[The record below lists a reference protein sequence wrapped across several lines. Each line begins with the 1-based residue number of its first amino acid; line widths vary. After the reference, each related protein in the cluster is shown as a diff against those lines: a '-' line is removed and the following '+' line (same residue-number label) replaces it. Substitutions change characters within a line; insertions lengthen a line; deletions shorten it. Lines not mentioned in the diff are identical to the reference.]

1 MNNFVKVTLVI
12 VSIYVIT
19 LQSFSYAQTAQKTVD
34 RDVSG
39 VASDDFAGDE
49 KSSTSAIVTKELSV
63 PVIRK
68 QKSYPGGRDEEDIR
82 VQDVLRTP
90 TVVVDRNM
98 IQKKVLKN
106 YFKKTVEDAPV
117 QGPEGT
123 SDHEELP
130 PESAAQS
137 ETESQ

>member
-1 MNNFVKVTLVI
+1 
-12 VSIYVIT
+12 IYAIT
-19 LQSFSYAQTAQKTVD
+19 QQNFSYAQAAQKTAD

-49 KSSTSAIVTKELSV
+49 KSSTAAIVTKDLSV
-63 PVIRK
+63 PAIRK

-82 VQDVLRTP
+82 VQESLRAP

-106 YFKKTVEDAPV
+106 YFKKTIEEAPTL
-117 QGPEGT
+117 GMDGS

-130 PESAAQS
+130 PENAAQS